1 MRLESILLLDA
12 SILTM
17 SRNIRK
23 VERSVMKK
31 FRALFVPGLAVV
43 TCLALFAQ
51 EPQGTGGPGAP
62 EGAAG
67 ARGGPGAPDGAVGA
81 RGGPGGPDGAAGARG
96 GRGRGGPPRGGGSA
110 FKNLQVLNQ
119 GAIPQTMQ
127 SFVQA
132 LGLLDKGTCSYC
144 HVEDRSSDE
153 KRQKV
158 VARRMIT
165 MVRAINGTFPDGQQH
180 VTCYTCHR
188 GNTTPLTEPAF

>member
-1 MRLESILLLDA
+1 
-12 SILTM
+12 
-17 SRNIRK
+17 
-23 VERSVMKK
+23 
-31 FRALFVPGLAVV
+31 
-43 TCLALFAQ
+43 
-51 EPQGTGGPGAP
+51 
-62 EGAAG
+62 
-67 ARGGPGAPDGAVGA
+67 
-81 RGGPGGPDGAAGARG
+81 
-96 GRGRGGPPRGGGSA
+96 
-110 FKNLQVLNQ
+110 
-119 GAIPQTMQ
+119 MQ